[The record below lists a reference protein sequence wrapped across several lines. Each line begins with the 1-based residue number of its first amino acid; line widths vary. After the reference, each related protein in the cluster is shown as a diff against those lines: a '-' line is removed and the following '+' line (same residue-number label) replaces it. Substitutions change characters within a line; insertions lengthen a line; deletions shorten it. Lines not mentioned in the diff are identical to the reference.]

1 MKTLRQLG
9 SLVFVLG
16 LFTAVFL
23 GTPWYVIA
31 VDDPIVHW
39 WLRIAIFCFLGSIL
53 AVLLTLALEQWKNK
67 TSGAGPPPI
76 ESGSRVL
83 LLNSAEISGREV
95 TEILGLV
102 QGHTV
107 FAIRFGKDLSAIV
120 RLPLGGELTEYTEMM
135 GKARTA
141 ATDSMIRVAVEGTT
155 VVSEKQLAL
164 MLGVSRRSIR
174 RWATRDDFPTSF
186 MVYGCRRW
194 RLTQIRAFIEK
205 KAARPD

>member
-1 MKTLRQLG
+1 M
-9 SLVFVLG
+9 
-16 LFTAVFL
+16 TA
-23 GTPWYVIA
+23 G
-31 VDDPIVHW
+31 
-39 WLRIAIFCFLGSIL
+39 RI
-53 AVLLTLALEQWKNK
+53 N
-67 TSGAGPPPI
+67 I
-76 ESGSRVL
+76 ESTGKPTPAR
-83 LLNSAEISGREV
+83 AE
-95 TEILGLV
+95 
-102 QGHTV
+102 
-107 FAIRFGKDLSAIV
+107 
-120 RLPLGGELTEYTEMM
+120 
-135 GKARTA
+135 A